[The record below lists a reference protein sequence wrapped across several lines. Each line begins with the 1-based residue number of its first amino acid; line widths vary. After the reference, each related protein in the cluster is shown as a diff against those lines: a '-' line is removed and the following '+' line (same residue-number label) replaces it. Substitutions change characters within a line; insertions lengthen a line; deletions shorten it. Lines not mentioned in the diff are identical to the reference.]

1 MAPHTHQSKHT
12 LIGKHGQGRAPAPR
26 PAALPLPRPEP
37 GLLRRRPGPRRTPGS
52 YPCKPQ
58 AAVTADDFY
67 YRGLATTGPPIAP
80 FNVGLSS
87 AFAARFP
94 GVNGVGILAARA
106 DMAPGGVV
114 PLHWHPLA
122 TELLFVLDG
131 SMVCGFISAALNK
144 VYART
149 LYKGDLMV
157 LPQGQLHYQYN
168 LGNATAVA
176 LSSYSSSNSG
186 IQILDF
192 ALFAND
198 LPSEVVSKVTVLDEA
213 QVRKLKAMSGGSG

>member
-1 MAPHTHQSKHT
+1 MAK
-12 LIGKHGQGRAPAPR
+12 
-26 PAALPLPRPEP
+26 AALLLLLTLLPFSS
-37 GLLRRRPGPRRTPGS
+37 LALNQDFCIADIPRGDTPAG

-58 AAVTADDFY
+58 ADVTADDFY
-67 YRGLATTGPPIAP
+67 YRGLASTGPPIPP

-94 GVNGVGILAARA
+94 GVNGLGISAARA

-131 SMVCGFISAALNK
+131 SMACGFISATLNK
-144 VYART
+144 VYTKT
-149 LYKGDLMV
+149 LHKGDLMV
-157 LPQGQLHYQYN
+157 LPQGQLHFQYN
-168 LGNATAVA
+168 LGNTTAVA
-176 LSSYSSSNSG
+176 LSSYSSSSPG

-192 ALFAND
+192 ALFANN
-198 LPSEVVSKVTVLDEA
+198 LPSEILSKVTVLDEL
-213 QVRKLKAMSGGSG
+213 QVRKLKALFGGSG